1 LNQKT
6 DNDRNARP
14 GAKSFCIEV
23 MSLSRLGNIRLGDR
37 CAVISISSPGNIP
50 YVDFPPH
57 TLQLTF
63 SDLENPCKH
72 GTMLDKLFMALGKGQ
87 AGQLGELYWRC
98 RNEVKQAVVPFRRCL
113 AESIYHFVAHLPASI
128 ETLYIHCDFGKSR
141 SPAVGVALQRLFGC
155 EVVFKEQNVA
165 PNTFVT
171 KVFADVQA
179 RYDWVKHQ

>member
-1 LNQKT
+1 
-6 DNDRNARP
+6 
-14 GAKSFCIEV
+14 
-23 MSLSRLGNIRLGDR
+23 M
-37 CAVISISSPGNIP
+37 ISISSPGNIP

-63 SDLENPCKH
+63 SDLENPGKH
-72 GTMLDKLFMALGKGQ
+72 GAMLDKLFMALGKGP
-87 AGQLGELYWRC
+87 AGRLGELYWRY
-98 RNEVKQAVVPFRRCL
+98 RNEVKQAVVPFRRCH
-113 AESIYHFVAHLPASI
+113 AVSIYQFVTQLPESI

-171 KVFADVQA
+171 NVFADAQA
-179 RYDWVKHQ
+179 HQGWALHQ